1 VTEKGGG
8 RMTVLDPEIPQPAAL
23 EGILRKITEAL
34 AEELARPTQVV
45 PEWSEFEW
53 LVARAVAAMHG
64 ISPLLSRA
72 LRWQGPAGWTGFLEE
87 QRAHTAKR
95 HVRIDDLL
103 LRLDQ
108 RAREA
113 GVAAVALKGVALHA
127 FGVYQAGERPMADV
141 DLLVPPADTPRAAKM
156 LESLGYIESLQTWKE
171 RVFTR
176 IDEQEPAAL
185 GEHSNN
191 GIKIE
196 LHERICEKLPL
207 RITDVSEH
215 VFPAQPLPGL
225 NAYPSKA
232 SLMTHL
238 LLHAAGAM
246 AFQSLRLLHLH
257 DLARL
262 SSHMMQED
270 WEAVLRAGERGERP
284 WWAFPPLNLTSR
296 YFPSQIPAG
305 VLTALADDCPYL
317 LKRSA
322 RQRTLCDV
330 SYSHLWVDAF
340 PGMEWSRSLREV
352 VGYVA
357 SRVRPSANHV
367 AFRARTAKSE
377 AWADG
382 GPWSRL
388 SQSRRILQWITS
400 RPTRPVTMHAVH
412 AALAQSP

>member
-1 VTEKGGG
+1 
-8 RMTVLDPEIPQPAAL
+8 MTVLDREMPQPVAL
-23 EGILRKITEAL
+23 ERILRKITETL
-34 AEELARPTQVV
+34 AEELACPAQVA
-45 PEWSEFEW
+45 PDWSEFEW
-53 LVARAVAAMHG
+53 IVARAVSSMHG
-64 ISPLLSRA
+64 ISPLLARA

-87 QRAHTAKR
+87 QRAHTAER
-95 HVRIDDLL
+95 HLRIDDLL

-127 FGVYQAGERPMADV
+127 FGVYQAGDRPMADV
-141 DLLVPPADTPRAAKM
+141 DLLVRPVDVPRTAKM

-176 IDEQEPAAL
+176 IDEHEPAAL

-215 VFPAQPLPGL
+215 VFPPQPQSGL
-225 NAYPSKA
+225 NAYPTKA
-232 SLMTHL
+232 SLMIHL
-238 LLHAAGAM
+238 LVHAAGAM

-262 SSHMMQED
+262 SLHMTQED
-270 WEAVLRAGERGERP
+270 WEAVLKAGERGERP

-296 YFPSQIPAG
+296 YFPSKIPAG

-317 LKRSA
+317 LKRGA
-322 RQRTLCDV
+322 RHRTLCDV

-340 PGMEWSRSLREV
+340 PGMEWSQSLREV
-352 VGYVA
+352 LEYVA

-367 AFRARTAKSE
+367 AFRAHTAKSE

-382 GPWSRL
+382 GQWSRL
-388 SQSRRILQWITS
+388 SQGRRILQWITS
-400 RPTRPVTMHAVH
+400 RPTRPVTMHAVR
-412 AALAQSP
+412 AAFAQSR